1 MSNGRKL
8 GFSGLT
14 SLSLDSFEAGVGS
27 MTDSRPFGYYS
38 YFFRMFRTLVFEA
51 NVRLGGEWYDASPSK
66 SSFVSRGSTF
76 LRFLERGPAVEPVP
90 GLDSGLSRGTSLSG
104 VFVSASYRYES

>member
-8 GFSGLT
+8 GLSGLT
-14 SLSLDSFEAGVGS
+14 SLSLDSLEAGAGS

-66 SSFVSRGSTF
+66 TRFVSRGSTF
-76 LRFLERGPAVEPVP
+76 FEIFEEGARRLNLFWAWLLAC
-90 GLDSGLSRGTSLSG
+90 L
-104 VFVSASYRYES
+104 A

>member
-8 GFSGLT
+8 GLSGLT
-14 SLSLDSFEAGVGS
+14 SLSLDSLEAGVGS

-38 YFFRMFRTLVFEA
+38 YFFRMFRTLAFEA

-66 SSFVSRGSTF
+66 SSFVSRGSAF
-76 LRFLERGPAVEPVP
+76 FEIFAEGPRRSTLFWAEI
-90 GLDSGLSRGTSLSG
+90 LDGRADQAWPALS
-104 VFVSASYRYES
+104 